1 MRILLPPSEGKTP
14 ADPNC
19 APIRLDNL
27 VYPRLTD
34 KRLAVGEALQE
45 ASGQPD
51 ALTVLSVGPRLV
63 DDVVRNCTLWKQPA
77 APARDIYTGVLY
89 AGLHYTPAPPGSA
102 PGLISIFLSPLPC
115 GGGCAPATAS
125 PPTAAPWGSTCPA
138 LAPLAP
144 TGGVLSTAF
153 FTEEMAG
160 ELVVDCRSGAYQKA
174 WMPTAKDC
182 HDHNID
188 LVQVK
193 AVRVV
198 NGREKVVSHN
208 AKRWRG
214 LLTRALVAAGAE
226 GLTIDNP
233 GDLVTTQQTLFS
245 YIRDALAEERLNTA
259 RLSGGDG
266 RWTLTLVT
274 E

>member
-89 AGLHYTPAPPGSA
+89 AGAALHTSPARQRA
-102 PGLISIFLSPLPC
+102 WADKHILISSAL
-115 GGGCAPATAS
+115 
-125 PPTAAPWGSTCPA
+125 WG
-138 LAPLAP
+138 
-144 TGGVLSTAF
+144 
-153 FTEEMAG
+153 
-160 ELVVDCRSGAYQKA
+160 
-174 WMPTAKDC
+174 
-182 HDHNID
+182 
-188 LVQVK
+188 
-193 AVRVV
+193 
-198 NGREKVVSHN
+198 
-208 AKRWRG
+208 
-214 LLTRALVAAGAE
+214 
-226 GLTIDNP
+226 
-233 GDLVTTQQTLFS
+233 
-245 YIRDALAEERLNTA
+245 
-259 RLSGGDG
+259 
-266 RWTLTLVT
+266 
-274 E
+274 

>member
-63 DDVVRNCTLWKQPA
+63 DDVVRNCTLWKQPV
-77 APARDIYTGVLY
+77 APVRDIYTGVLY
-89 AGLHYTPAPPGSA
+89 AGAALHTSPARQRA
-102 PGLISIFLSPLPC
+102 WADKHILISSALWGWVRPGDRI
-115 GGGCAPATAS
+115 PAYRCS
-125 PPTAAPWGSTCPA
+125 MGSTCPA